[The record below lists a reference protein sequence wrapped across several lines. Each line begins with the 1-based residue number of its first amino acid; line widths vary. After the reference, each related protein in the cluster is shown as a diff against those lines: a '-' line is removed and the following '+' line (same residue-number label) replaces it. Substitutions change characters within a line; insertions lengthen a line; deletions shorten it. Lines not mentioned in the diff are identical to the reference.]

1 MPSSFFGLGILYTG
15 GDRKMLYN
23 LGTEDLFKDYFN
35 LNENRNNILNPKE
48 GLILGNMFFDMYI
61 PYKNYKPRELVA
73 KNEKDKMMLRI
84 RELSQ
89 AVNDLNL
96 YLDLNPN
103 DESMLAL
110 FNDYRKQADS
120 MISEYE
126 SKFGPLNISSN
137 SLETGPFKWINSPW
151 PWEVMK

>member
-1 MPSSFFGLGILYTG
+1 MYNYNYDTWYQNMMRNSNSNNNMTGNSLFTPEVAYNNGNLFSNLYSQ
-15 GDRKMLYN
+15 
-23 LGTEDLFKDYFN
+23 
-35 LNENRNNILNPKE
+35 
-48 GLILGNMFFDMYI
+48 
-61 PYKNYKPRELVA
+61 YKNYRPAQLSA
-73 KNEKDKMMLRI
+73 NTEKEKLLLDIGR
-84 RELSQ
+84 LSF
-89 AVNDLNL
+89 AAHDLNL

>member
-1 MPSSFFGLGILYTG
+1 MYNYNYDTWYQNMMRNFNSNNNMTGSFLFTREVAYNNGNLFSNLYSQ
-15 GDRKMLYN
+15 
-23 LGTEDLFKDYFN
+23 
-35 LNENRNNILNPKE
+35 
-48 GLILGNMFFDMYI
+48 
-61 PYKNYKPRELVA
+61 YKNYRPAQLSA
-73 KNEKDKMMLRI
+73 NTEKEKLLLDIGR
-84 RELSQ
+84 LSF
-89 AVNDLNL
+89 AAHDLNL

>member
-1 MPSSFFGLGILYTG
+1 MYNYNYDTWYQNMMRNFNSNNNMTGSFLFTPEVAYNNGNLFSNLYSQ
-15 GDRKMLYN
+15 
-23 LGTEDLFKDYFN
+23 
-35 LNENRNNILNPKE
+35 
-48 GLILGNMFFDMYI
+48 
-61 PYKNYKPRELVA
+61 YKNYRPAQLSA
-73 KNEKDKMMLRI
+73 NTEKEKLLLDIGR
-84 RELSQ
+84 LSF
-89 AVNDLNL
+89 AAHDLNL

-137 SLETGPFKWINSPW
+137 SLETGPFKWINSPC

>member
-1 MPSSFFGLGILYTG
+1 MYNYNYDTWYQNMMRNFNSNNNMTGSFLFTPEVAYNNGNLFSNLYSQ
-15 GDRKMLYN
+15 
-23 LGTEDLFKDYFN
+23 
-35 LNENRNNILNPKE
+35 
-48 GLILGNMFFDMYI
+48 
-61 PYKNYKPRELVA
+61 YKNYRPAQLSA
-73 KNEKDKMMLRI
+73 NTEKEKLLLDIGR
-84 RELSQ
+84 LSF
-89 AVNDLNL
+89 AAHDLNL

-137 SLETGPFKWINSPW
+137 SLETGPFKWINGPW
-151 PWEVMK
+151 PWEDINNV

>member
-1 MPSSFFGLGILYTG
+1 MYNYNYDTWYQNMMRNFNSNNNMTGSFLFTPEVAYNNGNLFSNLYSQ
-15 GDRKMLYN
+15 
-23 LGTEDLFKDYFN
+23 
-35 LNENRNNILNPKE
+35 
-48 GLILGNMFFDMYI
+48 
-61 PYKNYKPRELVA
+61 YKNYRPAQLSANTEKEELLL
-73 KNEKDKMMLRI
+73 DIGR
-84 RELSQ
+84 LSF
-89 AVNDLNL
+89 AAHDLNL

>member
-1 MPSSFFGLGILYTG
+1 MYNYNYDTWYQNMMRNSNSNNNMTGSSLFTPEVAYNNGNLFSNLYS
-15 GDRKMLYN
+15 
-23 LGTEDLFKDYFN
+23 E
-35 LNENRNNILNPKE
+35 
-48 GLILGNMFFDMYI
+48 
-61 PYKNYKPRELVA
+61 YKNYRPAQLSA
-73 KNEKDKMMLRI
+73 NTEKEKLLLDIGR
-84 RELSQ
+84 LSF
-89 AVNDLNL
+89 AAHDLNL

-103 DESMLAL
+103 DESMLTL

-137 SLETGPFKWINSPW
+137 SLEIGPFKWINSPW

>member
-1 MPSSFFGLGILYTG
+1 MYNYNYDTWYQNMMRNSNSNNNMTASSLFTPEVAYNNGNLFSNLYSQ
-15 GDRKMLYN
+15 
-23 LGTEDLFKDYFN
+23 
-35 LNENRNNILNPKE
+35 
-48 GLILGNMFFDMYI
+48 
-61 PYKNYKPRELVA
+61 YKNYRPAQLSA
-73 KNEKDKMMLRI
+73 NTEKEKLLLDIGR
-84 RELSQ
+84 LSF
-89 AVNDLNL
+89 AAHDLNL

-103 DESMLAL
+103 DETMLTL

>member
-1 MPSSFFGLGILYTG
+1 MYNYNYDTWYQNMMRNSNSNNNMTGNSLFTPEVAYNNGNLFSNLYS
-15 GDRKMLYN
+15 
-23 LGTEDLFKDYFN
+23 E
-35 LNENRNNILNPKE
+35 
-48 GLILGNMFFDMYI
+48 
-61 PYKNYKPRELVA
+61 YKNYRPAQLSA
-73 KNEKDKMMLRI
+73 NTEKEKLLLDIGRL
-84 RELSQ
+84 
-89 AVNDLNL
+89 AFAAHDLNL

-103 DESMLAL
+103 DETMLTL

>member
-1 MPSSFFGLGILYTG
+1 MYNYNYDTWYQNMMRNFNSNNNMTGSFLFTPEVAYNNGNLFSNLYSQ
-15 GDRKMLYN
+15 
-23 LGTEDLFKDYFN
+23 
-35 LNENRNNILNPKE
+35 
-48 GLILGNMFFDMYI
+48 
-61 PYKNYKPRELVA
+61 YKNYRPAQLSA
-73 KNEKDKMMLRI
+73 NTEKEKLLLDIGR
-84 RELSQ
+84 LSF
-89 AVNDLNL
+89 AAHDLNL
-96 YLDLNPN
+96 YLDLNPD

>member
-1 MPSSFFGLGILYTG
+1 
-15 GDRKMLYN
+15 
-23 LGTEDLFKDYFN
+23 
-35 LNENRNNILNPKE
+35 
-48 GLILGNMFFDMYI
+48 MFFDMYI
-61 PYKNYKPRELVA
+61 PYKSYKPRELVA

>member
-1 MPSSFFGLGILYTG
+1 MRNFNSNNNMTGSFLFTPEVAYNNGNLFSNLYSQ
-15 GDRKMLYN
+15 
-23 LGTEDLFKDYFN
+23 
-35 LNENRNNILNPKE
+35 
-48 GLILGNMFFDMYI
+48 
-61 PYKNYKPRELVA
+61 YKNYRPAQLSA
-73 KNEKDKMMLRI
+73 NTEKEKLLLDIGR
-84 RELSQ
+84 LSF
-89 AVNDLNL
+89 AAHDLNL

-151 PWEVMK
+151 PWGVMK

>member
-1 MPSSFFGLGILYTG
+1 MYNYNYDTWYQNMMRNSNSNNNMTGNSLFTPEVAYNNGNLFSNLYSQ
-15 GDRKMLYN
+15 
-23 LGTEDLFKDYFN
+23 
-35 LNENRNNILNPKE
+35 
-48 GLILGNMFFDMYI
+48 
-61 PYKNYKPRELVA
+61 YKNYRPAQLSA
-73 KNEKDKMMLRI
+73 NTEKEKLLLDIGR
-84 RELSQ
+84 LSF
-89 AVNDLNL
+89 AAHDLNL

-103 DESMLAL
+103 DETMLTL

>member
-1 MPSSFFGLGILYTG
+1 MYNYNYDTTWYQNMLRNSNNLINSNFLFTPEIAYNNGNLFSNLY
-15 GDRKMLYN
+15 DQ
-23 LGTEDLFKDYFN
+23 
-35 LNENRNNILNPKE
+35 
-48 GLILGNMFFDMYI
+48 
-61 PYKNYKPRELVA
+61 YKNYRPAQLSASNEREKLLL
-73 KNEKDKMMLRI
+73 DIGR
-84 RELSQ
+84 LSF
-89 AVNDLNL
+89 AAHDLNL

-103 DESMLAL
+103 DESMLTL

-137 SLETGPFKWINSPW
+137 SLEIGPFKWINSPW

>member
-1 MPSSFFGLGILYTG
+1 MYNYNYDTWYHNMMRNFNSNNNMTGSFLFTPEVAYNNGNLFSNLYSQ
-15 GDRKMLYN
+15 
-23 LGTEDLFKDYFN
+23 
-35 LNENRNNILNPKE
+35 
-48 GLILGNMFFDMYI
+48 
-61 PYKNYKPRELVA
+61 YKNYRPAQLSA
-73 KNEKDKMMLRI
+73 NTEKEKLLLDIGR
-84 RELSQ
+84 LSF
-89 AVNDLNL
+89 AAHDLNL

>member
-1 MPSSFFGLGILYTG
+1 MYNYNYDTWYQNMMRNFNSNNNMTGSFLFTPEVAYNNGNLFSNLYSQ
-15 GDRKMLYN
+15 
-23 LGTEDLFKDYFN
+23 
-35 LNENRNNILNPKE
+35 
-48 GLILGNMFFDMYI
+48 
-61 PYKNYKPRELVA
+61 YKNYRPAQLSANTA
-73 KNEKDKMMLRI
+73 KEKLLLDIGR
-84 RELSQ
+84 LSF
-89 AVNDLNL
+89 AAHDLNL

>member
-1 MPSSFFGLGILYTG
+1 MYNYNYDTWYQNMMRNSNSNNNMTGSFLFTPEVAYNNGNLFSNLYSQ
-15 GDRKMLYN
+15 
-23 LGTEDLFKDYFN
+23 
-35 LNENRNNILNPKE
+35 
-48 GLILGNMFFDMYI
+48 
-61 PYKNYKPRELVA
+61 YKNYRPAQLSA
-73 KNEKDKMMLRI
+73 NTEKEKLLLDIGR
-84 RELSQ
+84 LSF
-89 AVNDLNL
+89 AAHDLNL

>member
-1 MPSSFFGLGILYTG
+1 MYNYNYDTWYQNMMRNFNSNNNMTGSFLFTPEVAYNNGNLFSNLYSQ
-15 GDRKMLYN
+15 
-23 LGTEDLFKDYFN
+23 
-35 LNENRNNILNPKE
+35 
-48 GLILGNMFFDMYI
+48 
-61 PYKNYKPRELVA
+61 YKNYRPAQLSA
-73 KNEKDKMMLRI
+73 NTEKEKLLLDIGR
-84 RELSQ
+84 LSF
-89 AVNDLNL
+89 AAHDLNL

>member
-1 MPSSFFGLGILYTG
+1 MYNYNYDTWYQNMMRNFNSNNNMTGSFLFTPEVAYNNGNLFSNLYSQ
-15 GDRKMLYN
+15 
-23 LGTEDLFKDYFN
+23 
-35 LNENRNNILNPKE
+35 
-48 GLILGNMFFDMYI
+48 
-61 PYKNYKPRELVA
+61 YKNYRPAQLSA
-73 KNEKDKMMLRI
+73 NTEKEKLLLDIGR
-84 RELSQ
+84 LSF
-89 AVNDLNL
+89 AAHDLNL

-151 PWEVMK
+151 PWEGV

>member
-1 MPSSFFGLGILYTG
+1 MYNYNYDTWYQNMMRNFNSNNNMTGSFLFTPEVAYNNGNLFSNLYSQC
-15 GDRKMLYN
+15 
-23 LGTEDLFKDYFN
+23 
-35 LNENRNNILNPKE
+35 
-48 GLILGNMFFDMYI
+48 
-61 PYKNYKPRELVA
+61 KNYRPAQLSA
-73 KNEKDKMMLRI
+73 NTEKEKLLLDIGR
-84 RELSQ
+84 LSF
-89 AVNDLNL
+89 AAHDLNL

>member
-1 MPSSFFGLGILYTG
+1 MYNYNYDTWYQNMMRNFNSNNNMTGSFLFTPEVAYNNGNLFSNLYSQ
-15 GDRKMLYN
+15 
-23 LGTEDLFKDYFN
+23 
-35 LNENRNNILNPKE
+35 
-48 GLILGNMFFDMYI
+48 
-61 PYKNYKPRELVA
+61 YKNYRPAQLSA
-73 KNEKDKMMLRI
+73 NTEKEKLLLDIGR
-84 RELSQ
+84 LSF
-89 AVNDLNL
+89 AAHDLNL

-137 SLETGPFKWINSPW
+137 SLETGPFKGINSPW

>member
-1 MPSSFFGLGILYTG
+1 MYNYNYDTWYQNMMRNSNSNNNMIASSLFTPEVAYNNGNLFSNLYSQYKSYRPTQ
-15 GDRKMLYN
+15 LSAN
-23 LGTEDLFKDYFN
+23 TE
-35 LNENRNNILNPKE
+35 KE
-48 GLILGNMFFDMYI
+48 KLLLDIGRLAF
-61 PYKNYKPRELVA
+61 A
-73 KNEKDKMMLRI
+73 
-84 RELSQ
+84 
-89 AVNDLNL
+89 AHDLNL

-103 DESMLAL
+103 DETMLTL

>member
-1 MPSSFFGLGILYTG
+1 MYNYNYDTWYQNMMRNFNSNNNMTGSFLFTPEVAYNNGNLFSNLYSQ
-15 GDRKMLYN
+15 
-23 LGTEDLFKDYFN
+23 
-35 LNENRNNILNPKE
+35 
-48 GLILGNMFFDMYI
+48 
-61 PYKNYKPRELVA
+61 YKNYRPSKLSA
-73 KNEKDKMMLRI
+73 NTEKEKLLLDIGR
-84 RELSQ
+84 LSF
-89 AVNDLNL
+89 AAHDLNL

>member
-1 MPSSFFGLGILYTG
+1 MYNYNYDTWYQNMMRNFNSNNNMTGSFLFTPEVAYNNGNLFSNLYSQ
-15 GDRKMLYN
+15 
-23 LGTEDLFKDYFN
+23 
-35 LNENRNNILNPKE
+35 
-48 GLILGNMFFDMYI
+48 
-61 PYKNYKPRELVA
+61 YKNYRLA
-73 KNEKDKMMLRI
+73 QLSANTEKEKLLLDIGR
-84 RELSQ
+84 LSF
-89 AVNDLNL
+89 AAHDLNL

>member
-1 MPSSFFGLGILYTG
+1 M
-15 GDRKMLYN
+15 YN
-23 LGTEDLFKDYFN
+23 YNYDTWYQNMMRNFN
-35 LNENRNNILNPKE
+35 SNNNITGSFLFTPEVAYNN
-48 GLILGNMFFDMYI
+48 GNLFSNLYSQ
-61 PYKNYKPRELVA
+61 YKNYRPAQLSA
-73 KNEKDKMMLRI
+73 NTEKEKLLLDIGR
-84 RELSQ
+84 LSF
-89 AVNDLNL
+89 AAHDLNL

>member
-1 MPSSFFGLGILYTG
+1 MYNYNYDTWYQNMMRNFNSNNNMTGSFLFTPEVAYNNGNLFSNLYSQ
-15 GDRKMLYN
+15 
-23 LGTEDLFKDYFN
+23 
-35 LNENRNNILNPKE
+35 
-48 GLILGNMFFDMYI
+48 
-61 PYKNYKPRELVA
+61 YKNYRPAQLSA
-73 KNEKDKMMLRI
+73 NTEKEKLLLDIGR
-84 RELSQ
+84 LSF
-89 AVNDLNL
+89 AAHDLNL

-151 PWEVMK
+151 PWGVMK

>member
-1 MPSSFFGLGILYTG
+1 MYNYNYDTWYQNMMRNFNSNNNMTGSFLFTPEVAYNNGNLFSNLYSQ
-15 GDRKMLYN
+15 
-23 LGTEDLFKDYFN
+23 
-35 LNENRNNILNPKE
+35 
-48 GLILGNMFFDMYI
+48 
-61 PYKNYKPRELVA
+61 YKNYRPAQLSA
-73 KNEKDKMMLRI
+73 NTEKEKLLLDIGR
-84 RELSQ
+84 LSF
-89 AVNDLNL
+89 AAHDLNL

-151 PWEVMK
+151 LWEVMK

>member
-1 MPSSFFGLGILYTG
+1 MYNYNYDTWYQNMMRNSNSNNNMTASSLFTPEVAYNNGNLFSNLYSQYKSYRPTQ
-15 GDRKMLYN
+15 LSAN
-23 LGTEDLFKDYFN
+23 TE
-35 LNENRNNILNPKE
+35 KE
-48 GLILGNMFFDMYI
+48 KLLLDIG
-61 PYKNYKPRELVA
+61 R
-73 KNEKDKMMLRI
+73 
-84 RELSQ
+84 LSF
-89 AVNDLNL
+89 AAHDLNL

-103 DESMLAL
+103 DETMLTL

-120 MISEYE
+120 IISEYE

>member
-1 MPSSFFGLGILYTG
+1 MYNYNYDTWYQNMMRNSNSNNNMTDSSLFTPEVAYNNGNLFSNLYSQ
-15 GDRKMLYN
+15 
-23 LGTEDLFKDYFN
+23 
-35 LNENRNNILNPKE
+35 
-48 GLILGNMFFDMYI
+48 
-61 PYKNYKPRELVA
+61 YKNYRPAQLSA
-73 KNEKDKMMLRI
+73 NTEKEKLLLDIGR
-84 RELSQ
+84 LSF
-89 AVNDLNL
+89 AAHDLNL

>member
-1 MPSSFFGLGILYTG
+1 MRNFNSNNNMTGSFLFTPEVAYNNGNLFSNLYSQ
-15 GDRKMLYN
+15 
-23 LGTEDLFKDYFN
+23 
-35 LNENRNNILNPKE
+35 
-48 GLILGNMFFDMYI
+48 
-61 PYKNYKPRELVA
+61 YKNYRPAQLSA
-73 KNEKDKMMLRI
+73 NTEKEKLLLDIGR
-84 RELSQ
+84 LSF
-89 AVNDLNL
+89 AAHDLNL

>member
-1 MPSSFFGLGILYTG
+1 MYNYNYDTWYQNMMRNFNSNNNMTGSFLFTPEVAYNNGNLFSNLYSQ
-15 GDRKMLYN
+15 
-23 LGTEDLFKDYFN
+23 
-35 LNENRNNILNPKE
+35 
-48 GLILGNMFFDMYI
+48 
-61 PYKNYKPRELVA
+61 YKNYRPAQLSA
-73 KNEKDKMMLRI
+73 NTEKEKLLLDIGR
-84 RELSQ
+84 LSF
-89 AVNDLNL
+89 AAHDLNL

-137 SLETGPFKWINSPW
+137 SLETGPFKWLNSTW
-151 PWEVMK
+151 TWEVMK

>member
-1 MPSSFFGLGILYTG
+1 MYNYNYDTWYQNMMRNFNSNNNMTGSFLFTPEVAYNNGNLFSNLYSQ
-15 GDRKMLYN
+15 
-23 LGTEDLFKDYFN
+23 
-35 LNENRNNILNPKE
+35 
-48 GLILGNMFFDMYI
+48 
-61 PYKNYKPRELVA
+61 YKNYRPARLSA
-73 KNEKDKMMLRI
+73 NTEKEKLLLDIGR
-84 RELSQ
+84 LSF
-89 AVNDLNL
+89 AAHDLNL